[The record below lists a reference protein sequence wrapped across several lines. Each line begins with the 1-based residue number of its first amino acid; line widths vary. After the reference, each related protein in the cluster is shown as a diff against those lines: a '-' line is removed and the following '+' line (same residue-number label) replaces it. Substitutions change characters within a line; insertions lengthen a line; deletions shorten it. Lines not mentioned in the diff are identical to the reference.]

1 MDVTIVIPTKNGG
14 EILNKALE
22 AVFSQ
27 KTQYEYEVI
36 CVDSG
41 SSDNTIEIIKSY
53 PCKLYEILPS
63 EFGHGKTRNYGASK
77 GTGEFIVFLTQD
89 AVPVNDVWLESFI
102 DAMKSDVRA
111 AGGFGKHLPYPDCNE
126 LDKRDLARHF
136 ANFGEVT
143 KSFMIEDKN
152 LYYTDKGWQQYLA
165 FFSDNNSCLRRS
177 VWEKIPYDDVDFSED
192 QIWARKI
199 LEKGYHKL
207 YCPDAMV
214 YHSHNYPL
222 KTYYQRFYDEF
233 KGLYNVYRWRM
244 FESSSEIYTYL
255 LRQDAKD
262 ILYLMDKNNEIK
274 KRLYWCYYALRR
286 NRYRAF
292 AAYKAGQYHEAPRL
306 VREHWDRKISQQ
318 YKQINIKKE
327 KEKITMKD
335 IKELLKWI
343 FLDPKYRNVGNREMR
358 LFPIEYGVK
367 VDPCAGY
374 EFIVDKPGSVTPFSK
389 EDYEAHKDDK
399 PTLNWVIPE
408 PGIGSGGHIN
418 IFRFVTGIQKLGIHN
433 RIYLMYPGQF
443 TSDQSCE
450 EFLEKYYGIDCN
462 DIEVHV
468 HLSDMKFAHGIV
480 ATSWQTAY
488 AVRRFNNV
496 ISKMYFV
503 QDFEPLF
510 FPVGSNYTFAENTYK
525 FGFRGIT
532 AGDWLKDKLRDEYGM
547 KTDSFLFSYDSDL
560 YKPATKRD
568 DKKRVFFYAR
578 PYTARRAF
586 EFGILALTEV
596 AKKVPNLEIVLA
608 GEDVSKYKIDFNY
621 INSGIVPLNQLAD
634 LYSQCDIC
642 LVLSNTNL
650 SLLPLEVMASGSVAM
665 CTRGA
670 NSEWLVNEDNSIMV
684 DFEVEDVVEKLEY
697 YLTHD
702 EELDEIRQKG
712 IEFAQNTS
720 WDKEIQKVYDA
731 VLKNI
736 SEDEKDISSRW

>member
-41 SSDNTIEIIKSY
+41 STDNTIDIIKSY
-53 PCKLYEILPS
+53 PCKLYEIKPS
-63 EFGHGKTRNYGASK
+63 DFGHGKTRNYGASK
-77 GTGEFIVFLTQD
+77 GTGEYIVFITQD
-89 AVPVNDVWLESFI
+89 AVPVNDSWLEAFI
-102 DAMKSDVRA
+102 NAMKTDSNA
-111 AGGFGKHLPYPDCNE
+111 AGGFGRHLPYPDCNE

-136 ANFGEVT
+136 ANFGETT
-143 KSFMIEDKN
+143 KSFMIEDKR
-152 LYYTDKGWQQYLA
+152 LYYMDKGWQQYLA

-177 VWEKIPYDDVDFSED
+177 IWEKIPYDDVDFSED
-192 QIWARKI
+192 QIWAKKI

-214 YHSHNYPL
+214 YHSHNYAL
-222 KTYYQRFYDEF
+222 KTYYQRYYDEF
-233 KGLYNVYRWRM
+233 KGLYNVYKWRM
-244 FESSSEIYTYL
+244 FTSRNAIYKYL
-255 LRQDAKD
+255 IRQDAKD
-262 ILYLMDKNNEIK
+262 VIYLLDKNNNIS
-274 KRLYWCYYALRR
+274 KRLYWCYYAIRR

-292 AAYKAGQYHEAPRL
+292 AAYKAGLYHDAPRIL
-306 VREHWDRKISQQ
+306 RERWDRKISQQ
-318 YKQINIKKE
+318 YKQINVKKE

-343 FLDPKYRNVGNREMR
+343 FLDPQYRAAGNRGR

-374 EFIVDKPGSVTPFSK
+374 EFIVDKPGSVTAFSK

-510 FPVGSNYTFAENTYK
+510 FPVGSEYTFAENTYK

-560 YKPATKRD
+560 YKPAKKRD
-568 DKKRVFFYAR
+568 DKKRIFFYAR

-596 AKKVPNLEIVLA
+596 AKRIPNLEIVLA

-621 INSGIVPLNQLAD
+621 INSGIVPLSQLAD

-665 CTRGA
+665 CTKGA
-670 NSEWLVNEDNSIMV
+670 NSEWLVNDDNSIMV
-684 DFEVEDVVEKLEY
+684 DFSIEDVVEKLEY
-697 YLTHD
+697 YLTH
-702 EELDEIRQKG
+702 EKELDEIRQKG
-712 IEFAQNTS
+712 IEFAQKTS
-720 WDKEIQKVYDA
+720 WDNEIRKVYDA

-736 SEDEKDISSRW
+736 SEDEKNISSRW